1 MHRITFT
8 AALAASLI
16 ALPAASSFAQA
27 PPPQPQSQVDVA
39 GAKKHLSDARDTLSQ
54 LTSMPEAA
62 KLQGDARTQVAQLI
76 TNFNELITTQTDW
89 RASYAKVDA
98 NLVAVL
104 GPDVPPDQAVGTAGS
119 AAAVPATAG
128 MQIDPGVR
136 AKLAEFR
143 THLKAFQTAAGG
155 PATEAVGATG
165 GTMPPAAATPAT
177 ANPANPTVGTPT
189 SANPTQ
195 PDPERPVGTSGV
207 AAPNAEMQ
215 KELDAI
221 SSILNASKTGALTA
235 AQTAQ
240 LKKHVEALR
249 ALIK

>member
-1 MHRITFT
+1 
-8 AALAASLI
+8 
-16 ALPAASSFAQA
+16 
-27 PPPQPQSQVDVA
+27 VDVA

-62 KLQGDARTQVAQLI
+62 KLQGDARTQIAQLI

-89 RASYAKVDA
+89 RASYSKVDA

-104 GPDVPPDQAVGTAGS
+104 GPDVPADQPVGTAGS
-119 AAAVPATAG
+119 AAAAPATAG
-128 MQIDPGVR
+128 MQIDPGLR
-136 AKLAEFR
+136 AKLVEFR
-143 THLKAFQTAAGG
+143 THLKAFQSAAGG
-155 PATEAVGATG
+155 PAAEAAAGATG
-165 GTMPPAAATPAT
+165 GAMPPGAATAT
-177 ANPANPTVGTPT
+177 TSNPANPTAGAPT

-195 PDPERPVGTSGV
+195 PDPARPTGTSGV
-207 AAPNAEMQ
+207 TAAPPAPAPASAPNAGIQ

-221 SSILNASKTGALTA
+221 SSILSASQTGALTA
-235 AQTAQ
+235 AETAQ